1 MGDKKSLKICHL
13 YPDLLNLYSDR
24 GNITALKNRLMWR
37 GIQADI
43 KEYKLRDD
51 VDFNDA
57 DVVFLGGGS
66 DREQCLVCERLK
78 EQQDNFKRYVE
89 SGGTVVAVCGGYQ
102 LLGKYY
108 KLRNN
113 TIEGISVLDIY
124 TEAGNSRLIGNIV
137 IKSEIEG
144 KTFNIVGF
152 ENHGGRTFIGNHTPL
167 GKVVYGYGNNG
178 KDGAEGVLYKNVFA
192 TYIHGPLLPK
202 NPQLTDEILKRALD
216 RKYSEH
222 IELKAL
228 DDEIENAAN
237 KYVVKRFGK
246 R

>member
-57 DVVFLGGGS
+57 DIVFLGGGS

-167 GKVVYGYGNNG
+167 GNVVYGYGNNG